1 MMGTFVVSV
10 LSEVLKVYLS
20 YLLVRVTRFELVWI
34 NSEGFLVLD
43 LSAALS

>member
-1 MMGTFVVSV
+1 MVGTFVVSA
-10 LSEVLKVYLS
+10 LSEVLKVYLN
-20 YLLVRVTRFELVWI
+20 YHMVRVTRFELVWI